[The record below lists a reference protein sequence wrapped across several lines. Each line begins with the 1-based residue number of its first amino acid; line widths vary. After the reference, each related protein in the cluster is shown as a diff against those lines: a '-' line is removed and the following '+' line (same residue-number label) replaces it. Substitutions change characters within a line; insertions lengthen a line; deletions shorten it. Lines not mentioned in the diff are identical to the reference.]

1 MKNWHWFD
9 TVYVV
14 LLAVAGVAAVVFI
27 AFGIRDCSAQSRCE
41 SLGGRVEVRLPD
53 GLDDRV
59 VRLGLHDDLA
69 RRDMQMAVRRR
80 TGRAMTYTP

>member
-9 TVYVV
+9 TVYAV

-41 SLGGRVEVRLPD
+41 SLGGRVEKYDCQTVWTTVSCGSDCTMTLPVETCKWRCV
-53 GLDDRV
+53 GAPAER
-59 VRLGLHDDLA
+59 
-69 RRDMQMAVRRR
+69 
-80 TGRAMTYTP
+80 